1 MTLMTKE
8 YPHLPVLPLEMSIK
22 VFKRADVGPTKVSQ
36 QTGISRVSV
45 SNWFNDTTK
54 NPTKASIERVSTLAY
69 KVLRALKHRHLPA
82 KLTRQE
88 AIAMDMLRDRMYPAP
103 LSDTPAQ
110 DLLPK
115 AWLDHFSLPREQHE
129 PASVL

>member
-1 MTLMTKE
+1 MTQMTTE
-8 YPHLPVLPLEMSIK
+8 YPHLPVLPMEMSIK
-22 VFKRADVGPTKVSQ
+22 VFKRAEVGPTKVAQ
-36 QTGISRVSV
+36 QTGISRVQV

-82 KLTRQE
+82 QLTRKE
-88 AIAMDMLRDRMYPAP
+88 AIAMDMLRDRMYSTP

-115 AWLDHFSLPREQHE
+115 AWLDHFNLPREQHE